1 MKSKNIHNLP
11 KYLCK
16 SPFIIAAFASSF
28 VIGADIL
35 WLCGELLT
43 HFEVFSVQTYVYY
56 RFMILGFLSS
66 GLIVTGFAIRSYLHN
81 GYMRFEHKIELEHK
95 KELQSQCKRDRIF
108 K

>member
-1 MKSKNIHNLP
+1 MKNKNIHNLP
-11 KYLCK
+11 RYLSK
-16 SPFIIAAFASSF
+16 SPFIIAAFASGF

-43 HFEVFSVQTYVYY
+43 HFEILSIQQYVYY
-56 RFMILGFLSS
+56 RCMILGMLTA
-66 GLIVTGFAIRSYLHN
+66 GLCITITAVRAYLKN
-81 GYMRFEHKIELEHK
+81 GYMRFEHKVELEHK